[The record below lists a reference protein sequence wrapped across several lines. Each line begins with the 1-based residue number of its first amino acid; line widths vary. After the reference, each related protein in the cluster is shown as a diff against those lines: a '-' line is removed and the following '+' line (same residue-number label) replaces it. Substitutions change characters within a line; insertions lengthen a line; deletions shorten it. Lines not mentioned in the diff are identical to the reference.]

1 MIQSENVIVCETTSK
16 LQSVHMQEDDLEK
29 RVNLCL
35 VRKNKH

>member
-1 MIQSENVIVCETTSK
+1 MIQSENVIACETTSK
-16 LQSVHMQEDDLEK
+16 LQSVHMQDDLEK